1 MSIFRTKRII
11 AIVIF
16 LAMILTN
23 VAASAG
29 AAVNESG
36 EGTMSIMPTSLS
48 TYITSFMQV
57 CTEAA
62 VPGEPVKGEYQFD
75 GYNFDT

>member
-1 MSIFRTKRII
+1 MEIVLSII

-36 EGTMSIMPTSLS
+36 EGR
-48 TYITSFMQV
+48 
-57 CTEAA
+57 A
-62 VPGEPVKGEYQFD
+62 GEG
-75 GYNFDT
+75 

>member
-29 AAVNESG
+29 TVTVQVTVDQDAAKNILTGMMGTFMSNMSGAAVNESG
-36 EGTMSIMPTSLS
+36 G
-48 TYITSFMQV
+48 
-57 CTEAA
+57 
-62 VPGEPVKGEYQFD
+62 VP
-75 GYNFDT
+75 